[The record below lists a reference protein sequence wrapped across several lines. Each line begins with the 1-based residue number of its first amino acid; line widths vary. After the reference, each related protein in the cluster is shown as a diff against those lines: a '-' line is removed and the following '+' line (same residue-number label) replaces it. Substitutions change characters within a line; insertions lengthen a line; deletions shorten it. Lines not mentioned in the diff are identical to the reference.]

1 MCENPHTTS
10 LTATV
15 CCGAARAIRPLLRI
29 RPIDRSFSNAAE
41 DSTPPNPSSRPAARL
56 IAALAAHPRRLLLLA
71 VVVGM
76 PLAAALAA
84 GWTASAAHQALQEQ
98 GRSRLALYE
107 ANLRAELERHAAVPM
122 VIARGADVAA
132 LLAEPTPERVDR
144 MNRKLESFAQAL
156 GALALYIMDP
166 SGTTIAA
173 SNWNSA
179 ASFVGQN
186 FAYRPY
192 FRSAME
198 RGEGHHF
205 ALGTTSFVP
214 GYYTAQRVS
223 AENRTGE
230 APLGAVVLKVGFQT
244 LEEAWSH
251 GGERILVTDRDG
263 IVFIT
268 NVPGWRYNALPQRLP
283 VTLATRPEPPTEGVP
298 TLPWAF
304 GGAADHLALRDD
316 GVEQRFL
323 HQAAAVPGGDW
334 TIHALTS
341 LEPAGTR
348 AWQAGLLAAAV
359 VALAALAGY
368 ALAQRR
374 VALMERL
381 SFQEEARAELE
392 RRVADATAEL
402 RAAENELTQAVK
414 LAALGQMSA
423 GIAHEINQPLAAI
436 RSFADNAVVLL
447 DRDRRDAVRDN
458 LAEIADLTDRM
469 AAITRQ
475 LKGFARRASGTLGP
489 VSAQAAVG
497 QALALLE
504 SRLRRD
510 AVEVQADLPD
520 ATVWV
525 MGEDVRLQQVLVNLI
540 GNAADAMRTVPRRAI
555 AITLAAEGGEAL
567 LSVRD
572 VGTGIAEADLPRLF
586 VPFFTT
592 KEAGDGLGLGLSI
605 SHGIVEDFGGSLTA
619 ANHPDGGAVFTIRLK
634 RTESPA

>member
-1 MCENPHTTS
+1 M
-10 LTATV
+10 
-15 CCGAARAIRPLLRI
+15 
-29 RPIDRSFSNAAE
+29 
-41 DSTPPNPSSRPAARL
+41 
-56 IAALAAHPRRLLLLA
+56 LLA
-71 VVVGM
+71 FVAGM

-84 GWTASAAHQALQEQ
+84 GWTASVAHQALQEQ
-98 GRSRLALYE
+98 GRARLALYE

-122 VIARGADVAA
+122 VIARDAEVAA
-132 LLAEPTPERVDR
+132 LLAAPTPDRVDR
-144 MNRKLESFAQAL
+144 MNRKLEGFAQTL
-156 GALALYIMDP
+156 GALALYIMNPD
-166 SGTTIAA
+166 GTTIAA

-192 FRSAME
+192 FRLAME

-230 APLGAVVLKVGFQT
+230 TPLGVVVLKVGFQT

-251 GGERILVTDRDG
+251 GGEKVLVTDRDG
-263 IVFIT
+263 VVFIT
-268 NVPGWRYNALPQRLP
+268 NVPTWRYNALPQRLP
-283 VTLATRPEPPTEGVP
+283 VTLPTTPDPPTEGVP
-298 TLPWAF
+298 TLPWGF
-304 GGAADHLALRDD
+304 GGGADRIALRED
-316 GVEQRFL
+316 GVEMRYL
-323 HQAAAVPGGDW
+323 HLSAAVPGGDW

-341 LEPAGTR
+341 LEPASTR
-348 AWQAGLLAAAV
+348 AQQAGLLAAAV

-374 VALMERL
+374 VVLMERL

-402 RAAENELTQAVK
+402 RAAENELTQAAK

-510 AVEVQADLPD
+510 AVQVDANLPADP
-520 ATVWV
+520 VWV

-540 GNAADAMRTVPRRAI
+540 GNAADAMRTVPHRAI
-555 AITLAAEGGEAL
+555 TVTLAPEGDETV

-605 SHGIVEDFGGSLTA
+605 SHGIVEDFGGNLTA